1 MGWGGLS
8 LLHLI
13 AVFPSK
19 SENTGLLWWLSGKE
33 SACQCRQH
41 ELNLEDP
48 TGHGAAK
55 PVCHNYCICALEP
68 GSCNC

>member
-19 SENTGLLWWLSGKE
+19 NENIGLLWWLSGKE

-41 ELNLEDP
+41 GFNLEDP
-48 TGHGAAK
+48 TGHGATK
-55 PVCHNYCICALEP
+55 SVCQN
-68 GSCNC
+68 